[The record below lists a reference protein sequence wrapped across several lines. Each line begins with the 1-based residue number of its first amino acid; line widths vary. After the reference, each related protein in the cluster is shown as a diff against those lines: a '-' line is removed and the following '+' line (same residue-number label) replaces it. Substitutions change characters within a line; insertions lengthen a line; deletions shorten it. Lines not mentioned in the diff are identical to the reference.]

1 MTTNI
6 TVCNAT
12 RSVLF
17 IRHFLRRITA
27 THYLNYRTAQGTGVN
42 ATVQAGL
49 IRSVHSVML
58 ANAGYVI

>member
-42 ATVQAGL
+42 ATVQASL
-49 IRSVHSVML
+49 TRSVHSVML